1 VNTTRLALI
10 LTIGATL
17 AACGGPTEVKVPSEK
32 LAFFKTAPITPKAP
46 KQSNPEMVALGKA
59 LYHDKRLSS
68 DGSISCA
75 SCHDL
80 DTFGVDN
87 KPTSPGVGG
96 QLGTRNSPTSINA
109 FKQVSQFWDG
119 RAATVEDQ
127 ALGPLLNPIEHGI
140 KTEADLLEIL
150 KKDPGTV
157 AAFAKAFPGDDNA
170 LSFSNVGNA
179 IGAFERT
186 LVTTSRFDKF
196 LDGDEKALTNE
207 EKQGLL
213 DFVQVGCTTCHSSRM
228 VGGQMMQKLGLV
240 YPYPTKDLGK
250 AQETKQD
257 GDKFFFKA
265 SSLLNVE
272 KTGPY
277 LHDGSLKTLE
287 EVVKMMAWNQLGK
300 GLAPS
305 KTKSIV
311 AFLKSLTG
319 ELPAAATA
327 TNTSSQQ

>member
-1 VNTTRLALI
+1 MRMALVVT
-10 LTIGATL
+10 LGATL
-17 AACGGPTEVKVPSEK
+17 AACGGPTEVKVPNEK
-32 LAFFKTAPITPKAP
+32 LAFFKTAPITPKAS
-46 KQSNPEMVALGKA
+46 KASNPDMVALGRE

-68 DGSISCA
+68 DGTISCS

-87 KPTSPGVGG
+87 KPVSPGVGG
-96 QLGTRNSPTSINA
+96 QLGVRNSPSSLNA
-109 FKQVSQFWDG
+109 FKQVAQFWDG
-119 RAATVEDQ
+119 RAATVEEQ
-127 ALGPLLNPIEHGI
+127 AAGPLLNPVEHGI
-140 KTEADLLEIL
+140 KDEAAAIAIIE
-150 KKDPGTV
+150 KDPAMV
-157 AAFAKAFPGDDNA
+157 AAFAKAFPGEDKPLTFA
-170 LSFSNVGNA
+170 NVENA

-213 DFVQVGCTTCHSSRM
+213 DFVDVGCTTCHSSRM

-250 AQETKQD
+250 AEVTKQD
-257 GDKFFFKA
+257 SDKYFFKA

-277 LHDGSLKTLE
+277 LHDGSMKTLE

-300 GLAPS
+300 SLS
-305 KTKSIV
+305 QDKIKTIV
-311 AFLKSLTG
+311 TFLKTLTG
-319 ELPAAATA
+319 TLPPAATA
-327 TNTSSQQ
+327 PSSQQ

>member
-1 VNTTRLALI
+1 
-10 LTIGATL
+10 
-17 AACGGPTEVKVPSEK
+17 

-46 KQSNPEMVALGKA
+46 KASNPEMVALGKA

-109 FKQVSQFWDG
+109 FKQISQFWDG

-140 KTEADLLEIL
+140 KTEADALEIL
-150 KKDPGTV
+150 KKDPMTV
-157 AAFAKAFPGDDNA
+157 AAFARAFPGDENA
-170 LSFSNVGNA
+170 LSFANVGNA

-213 DFVQVGCTTCHSSRM
+213 DCVEAGCTTCHSSRM

-277 LHDGSLKTLE
+277 LHDGSIKTLE

-327 TNTSSQQ
+327 TNTSSQ